1 MTSGLASNWLGA
13 ERELTTE
20 QETFLASTIAYY
32 RELTAGNTEDPEDQL
47 WVAQAEHRL
56 VQLFS
61 RLGQFDEALS
71 SADRAMNLLQRMPLE
86 WEPANVAME
95 LADSLHDKDAILM
108 QMGRIDEALT
118 IAQQA
123 AENTRELVSAD
134 PNNIRARKLLSEV
147 TGNLGSRLQQLQRF
161 DESLAAKT
169 ESVLIGEQLLLENPG
184 DIGVKRSLGIKYM
197 NLGILLTAMRNIA
210 DARERLKQFL
220 EIRGER
226 VELDR
231 DSAVYQFDLAFV
243 LHNLAGLEFR
253 SNNLNEAESLAQR
266 SPVIIRKLVQQ
277 NPLSEQY
284 RRHLISSLGN
294 QSAIFNVERKFEE
307 SKIALND
314 MITIAERS
322 IRDFPNVPMYRIL
335 RANGSSSLAAA
346 LAEQGQYQEAI
357 QYHDVAISQLR
368 EMIEHS
374 IECCQSDADARNC
387 IVCPRHSLG
396 VRRSPRRRN
405 RRLGRVDQCYSPGRS

>member
-47 WVAQAEHRL
+47 WVAQAENRL

-108 QMGRIDEALT
+108 QMGRIDEVLT

-210 DARERLKQFL
+210 ER
-220 EIRGER
+220 
-226 VELDR
+226 
-231 DSAVYQFDLAFV
+231 
-243 LHNLAGLEFR
+243 
-253 SNNLNEAESLAQR
+253 
-266 SPVIIRKLVQQ
+266 
-277 NPLSEQY
+277 
-284 RRHLISSLGN
+284 GN
-294 QSAIFNVERKFEE
+294 
-307 SKIALND
+307 D
-314 MITIAERS
+314 
-322 IRDFPNVPMYRIL
+322 
-335 RANGSSSLAAA
+335 
-346 LAEQGQYQEAI
+346 
-357 QYHDVAISQLR
+357 
-368 EMIEHS
+368 
-374 IECCQSDADARNC
+374 
-387 IVCPRHSLG
+387 
-396 VRRSPRRRN
+396 
-405 RRLGRVDQCYSPGRS
+405 